1 MEASGARQPRCLHG
15 ITVLPLTQFS
25 CPFTADCILV
35 GSMFWGFWRY
45 NNGAKSY
52 YKAYITKLTATHLD
66 FVLQFDNRLTRS
78 YRRIDPVLI
87 LDTVPKLNDISIN
100 SLVIARQHS
109 HLPKRYRSGIVVGF
123 PGESLVS
130 VKFDDGETASDVLLE
145 HLRLVNRPRFCVNG
159 I

>member
-35 GSMFWGFWRY
+35 GSMFWGFWKHNKGA
-45 NNGAKSY
+45 NNY

-66 FVLQFDNRLTRS
+66 FVLQYDNRLTRS
-78 YRRIDPVLI
+78 YRRINPVLI

-100 SLVIARQHS
+100 SSVIARQHS
-109 HLPKRYRSGIVVGF
+109 HLPKRYRSGIVVDF

-130 VKFDDGETASDVLLE
+130 VEFDDGETASVLLE
-145 HLRLVNRPRFCVNG
+145 HLRLVKRPRFCVNG